1 MKAEKRS
8 VGVFRRLLSLLT
20 HNWGLKILSL
30 VLALIVYHTM
40 KPGTDF
46 SHESNERYI
55 FQDKNK

>member
-8 VGVFRRLLSLLT
+8 NGLFKQALSLLT

-30 VLALIVYHTM
+30 VLAVIIYHSL

-55 FQDKNK
+55 FQNQ

>member
-8 VGVFRRLLSLLT
+8 TGIFKRALSLLT
-20 HNWGLKILSL
+20 HNWGLKLLSL
-30 VLALIVYHTM
+30 VLAVTIYISL

-55 FQDKNK
+55 FQNK